1 MLNNGH
7 VEQAWGTVI
16 KVISISSFCPLVL
29 EPNVQA
35 ELKQGMLETP
45 YVQST
50 TDGLRKDCY
59 VSMVGRETEA
69 WNVVLI
75 GRRPPGFLTNILCDP
90 QSEEQNQIV
99 CSLHCGVDSFDSFN
113 LVLVPALTING
124 TGLDQTA
131 KMPLS
136 SVSPYWLLGSGRSHN
151 IHLYSLVLTN

>member
-1 MLNNGH
+1 MERGVNW
-7 VEQAWGTVI
+7 Q
-16 KVISISSFCPLVL
+16 K
-29 EPNVQA
+29 
-35 ELKQGMLETP
+35 
-45 YVQST
+45 T
-50 TDGLRKDCY
+50 TS
-59 VSMVGRETEA
+59 VS
-69 WNVVLI
+69 
-75 GRRPPGFLTNILCDP
+75 GFLTNILCDP

>member
-1 MLNNGH
+1 MEKDQFSIITKCMLNNSH

-50 TDGLRKDCY
+50 TDGLGKDCY

-75 GRRPPGFLTNILCDP
+75 GRRPPLCLDFSLT
-90 QSEEQNQIV
+90 
-99 CSLHCGVDSFDSFN
+99 
-113 LVLVPALTING
+113 
-124 TGLDQTA
+124 
-131 KMPLS
+131 S
-136 SVSPYWLLGSGRSHN
+136 SVTHRVRNRTKLF
-151 IHLYSLVLTN
+151 VLSTVV